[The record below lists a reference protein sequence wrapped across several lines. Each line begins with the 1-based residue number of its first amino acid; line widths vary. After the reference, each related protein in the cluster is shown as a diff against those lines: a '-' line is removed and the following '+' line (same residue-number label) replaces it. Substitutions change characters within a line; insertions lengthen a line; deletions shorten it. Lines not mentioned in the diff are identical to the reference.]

1 MHQYFFT
8 DTIID
13 YFQCERRI
21 SLSSIIPHNISMKF
35 TMRRIKS
42 ALASY
47 SKVSSYRHKQQESNY
62 PLRDRGSNAP
72 LYSSQWG
79 KKDWNIGKRYLNK
92 LARWNANGTQSERGG
107 EKRLR
112 EDGNDG
118 GGKEGSIEDRKE
130 WEKKRERERERERER
145 TKIKV
150 KSLRLIELEVTDRVP
165 SAPGATNLMQ
175 LLYNSLCRLALTTN
189 RTISEIELPP
199 SKVFKP
205 FAALVLALRVLD
217 SVYASRPRDKSRCI
231 IWWENHINQC
241 NHHYKI

>member
-1 MHQYFFT
+1 MEHKVSAEGRK
-8 DTIID
+8 D
-13 YFQCERRI
+13 YEKMGTMGVERR
-21 SLSSIIPHNISMKF
+21 
-35 TMRRIKS
+35 
-42 ALASY
+42 AV
-47 SKVSSYRHKQQESNY
+47 SKTEK
-62 PLRDRGSNAP
+62 
-72 LYSSQWG
+72 
-79 KKDWNIGKRYLNK
+79 
-92 LARWNANGTQSERGG
+92 SERKK
-107 EKRLR
+107 EK
-112 EDGNDG
+112 
-118 GGKEGSIEDRKE
+118 
-130 WEKKRERERERERER
+130 ERERERER

-231 IWWENHINQC
+231 I
-241 NHHYKI
+241 